1 MKRIVTTAL
10 AALIVSVFFAGGYA
24 LRNSRGTKTQTSEA
38 NPVLADSPEVSFV
51 REMSVHHAQAVDMAE
66 RIRKRTNDPALALI
80 AADIALTQQN
90 QIGRFSGWIEQWGL
104 SPSKPNTGSMAGHNM
119 MPGMAT
125 NSDVASIG
133 TLPVIDAERTFLTL
147 MIRHHQGGATMATK
161 ALPKMTRPEAT
172 RIAQSMITSQTSE
185 IKALIELLNKRT
197 IGPA

>member
-10 AALIVSVFFAGGYA
+10 AALIVSVSFAGGYA

-104 SPSKPNTGSMAGHNM
+104 PPSKPNTGSRASHNM

-147 MIRHHQGGATMATK
+147 MIRHHQGGVTMATK
-161 ALPKMTRPEAT
+161 ALPKMTRPEVE
-172 RIAQSMITSQTSE
+172 RIAQSIITSQTSE
-185 IKALIELLNKRT
+185 IKALTELLNKRT
-197 IGPA
+197 SGPA